1 MVLKLNILIQK
12 IFRCIKEGKMCL
24 EKMWETS
31 FLSSVRMFSTPAL
44 ENVATV
50 AHACSSSYVKCLI
63 VYVTF
68 IHVLV

>member
-1 MVLKLNILIQK
+1 
-12 IFRCIKEGKMCL
+12 MCL